1 MLIGSLRM
9 GALLLI
15 LLVLPASAER
25 LIRTTASLPD
35 LAAPPHGS
43 AQWIARSMR
52 MNGLPMT
59 LKAFESRLSPD
70 PVLNHYESQLK
81 SSGSHDARRSVNSP
95 WRVLMFKSHDHFI
108 TVHARPAAAGSE
120 GTILVSPALDPVV
133 LRLQTDFPRPP
144 TARIVNLQ
152 QYDDDGMQSEQIS
165 LSSDRTPFI
174 EAKAFSQL
182 LITNGWN
189 IIDTRP
195 THQSHRGFV
204 LEAQR
209 QAEQALLVI
218 MPDAARPASTAIVVT
233 WKKS

>member
-1 MLIGSLRM
+1 MLTHLYPMAAIL
-9 GALLLI
+9 A
-15 LLVLPASAER
+15 LLVLPANAER
-25 LIRTTASLPD
+25 IPLPD
-35 LAAPPHGS
+35 LAAPPQGS

-52 MNGLPMT
+52 MNGLPMS

-70 PVLNHYESQLK
+70 AVLAHYESELR
-81 SSGSHDARRSVNSP
+81 SSGTHEVRRSRNSP
-95 WRVLMFKSHDHFI
+95 WQVLVFKSREHFI
-108 TVHARPAAAGSE
+108 TVQARAASAGSE
-120 GTILVSPALDPVV
+120 GTILVSPAPDPAKLE
-133 LRLQTDFPRPP
+133 LRTEFPRPP

-152 QYDDDGMQSEQIS
+152 QYDDSGMQSEHIS
-165 LSSDRTPFI
+165 LASERPPFI
-174 EAKAFSQL
+174 EAQAFSQL

-195 THQSHRGFV
+195 TRESYRGFV

-218 MPDAARPASTAIVVT
+218 IPDSARPATTAIVVT